1 MTHISRQNHAYKNC
15 DETVRTQI
23 KTDMKSCDS
32 DEQPWFYHMEVCH
45 ANLNNFIDTCT
56 HKQNSIQQWSS
67 IYNVNI

>member
-32 DEQPWFYHMEVCH
+32 DE
-45 ANLNNFIDTCT
+45 
-56 HKQNSIQQWSS
+56 
-67 IYNVNI
+67 